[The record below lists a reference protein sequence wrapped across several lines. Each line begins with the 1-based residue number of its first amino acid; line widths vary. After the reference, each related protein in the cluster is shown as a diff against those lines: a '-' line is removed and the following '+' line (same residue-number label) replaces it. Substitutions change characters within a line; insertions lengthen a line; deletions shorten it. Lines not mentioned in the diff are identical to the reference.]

1 MLTSPSTLAK
11 FLRKHWRYLIL
22 FVIGLLIALVILSQF
37 RSQPLLVGNLS
48 PLPQHP
54 LLHVH
59 MNNSQAHT
67 FTEPYRPY
75 TRQGEDFEKIMIDE
89 IKQAKAAVEVAVQEF
104 RLPNL
109 AHALVDRKKAGLNV
123 RVVME
128 NTYTK
133 SWAKYSQAE
142 LDNLDPRM
150 RERYHDWVNLM
161 DTDGDG
167 RASDREI
174 AERDVITILEQG
186 NVPWI
191 DDTADGSKG
200 SMLMHHKFVVIDGE
214 KLIATTAN
222 FTLSDVHGDIGVP
235 DTRGNA
241 NSLLVI
247 DSRDLAKLFIEEF
260 NIMWGD
266 GPGGAPDSLFGVQKP
281 FRPTQRVQV
290 GDVTV
295 DVKFSPASRSIAW
308 ADTTNGLIAHVLTQ
322 ARKTI
327 DMALF
332 VFSDQ
337 EISKA
342 LEPKNDQGVKIRT
355 LIDPGFI
362 YRDFSE
368 GLDMLGVALANTGQA
383 RQGKCYYEAGNNPWK
398 NPIETVGTPELAR
411 GDKLHHKYGLVDNQ
425 TVIVGS
431 HNWSAAANRGN
442 DEFLLVIYQ
451 PTVAAHY
458 EREFERLYA
467 NSRLGVPDSLRQR
480 IAKQLQDCGGEIA
493 TREESQTTARTSTPS
508 PSPSPAAASGGV
520 INLNSASLEEL
531 TSLPGIGPK
540 IAGEIIK
547 SREQKPFASIDDV
560 KAVPGIGPRIME
572 RIQDRVTW

>member
-1 MLTSPSTLAK
+1 MLTSPSTITK
-11 FLRKHWRYLIL
+11 FLRKYWRYLIFFL
-22 FVIGLLIALVILSQF
+22 IGLLIVLVILSQF
-37 RSQPLLVGNLS
+37 RSQSLLVGNLS

-54 LLHVH
+54 LIHVH
-59 MNNSQAHT
+59 MNQSQAHT

-89 IKQAKAAVEVAVQEF
+89 IKQAKSAVEVAVQEF

-109 AHALVDRKKAGLNV
+109 AHALVERKKAGLNV

-128 NTYTK
+128 NTYTR

-142 LDNLDPRM
+142 VASLEPQM
-150 RERYHDWVNLM
+150 QERYHAWVHLM

-200 SMLMHHKFVVIDGE
+200 SMLMHHKFVVIDGA

-222 FTLSDVHGDIGVP
+222 FTISDTHGDIGVP

-241 NSLLVI
+241 NSLLVL
-247 DSRDLAKLFIEEF
+247 DSPELAKLFIEEF

-295 DVKFSPASRSIAW
+295 DVKFSPASRRIAW
-308 ADTTNGLIAHVLTQ
+308 EDTTNGLIAHVLTQ

-327 DMALF
+327 DLALF

-337 EISKA
+337 RISEA
-342 LEPKNDQGVKIRT
+342 LEPKNDQGVKVRA

-383 RQGKCYYEAGNNPWK
+383 RRGNCYYEAGNNPWK
-398 NPIETVGTPELAR
+398 NPIETVGTPELAK

-431 HNWSAAANRGN
+431 HNWSQAANYGN

-480 IAKQLQDCGGEIA
+480 IAQQLRDCGGEIA
-493 TREESQTTARTSTPS
+493 TREAAQATARTSRPS
-508 PSPSPAAASGGV
+508 PSPSPAAASSGV
-520 INLNSASLEEL
+520 VNLNRASLEEL

-547 SREQKPFASIDDV
+547 ARETKPFASIEDV
-560 KAVPGIGPRIME
+560 KAVPGIGPRLME